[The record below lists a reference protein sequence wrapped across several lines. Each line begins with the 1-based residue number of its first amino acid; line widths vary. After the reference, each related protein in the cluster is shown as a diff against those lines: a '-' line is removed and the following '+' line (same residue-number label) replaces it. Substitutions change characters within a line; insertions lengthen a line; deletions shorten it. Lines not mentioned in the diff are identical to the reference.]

1 MSSASRLGES
11 EVNMTRS
18 LGWTGWVDLLAPE
31 HWQVYQRVMQEATH
45 RGIKFALAGA
55 FATATHTGR
64 FRDTNDLVFY
74 ILPDER
80 EEVMRLTQQIGLR
93 DFYDECPYDRSRTYR
108 ATDGKVILEAIWTM
122 RNHRAS
128 VDAEWLE
135 RSLEVEVRGMRVRIA
150 PPEEMIW
157 PKLYVIMR
165 ERCDWP
171 DILNYFYV
179 CAGGLDWRHLLDRLG
194 EDKPLLAGALE
205 VFSWISP
212 DRAANV
218 PAWVWQ
224 NLGMRAP
231 EGGSPGVGV
240 ERAALL
246 STHKWYLPMA
256 EGATLEKSR

>member
-1 MSSASRLGES
+1 
-11 EVNMTRS
+11 MTRS

-135 RSLEVEVRGMRVRIA
+135 RSLGSGGSLDESAHRASRGNDLAQAVRDHAGAMR
-150 PPEEMIW
+150 
-157 PKLYVIMR
+157 
-165 ERCDWP
+165 
-171 DILNYFYV
+171 
-179 CAGGLDWRHLLDRLG
+179 
-194 EDKPLLAGALE
+194 LAGYLE
-205 VFSWISP
+205 
-212 DRAANV
+212 
-218 PAWVWQ
+218 
-224 NLGMRAP
+224 
-231 EGGSPGVGV
+231 
-240 ERAALL
+240 LL
-246 STHKWYLPMA
+246 LRLRGRP
-256 EGATLEKSR
+256 